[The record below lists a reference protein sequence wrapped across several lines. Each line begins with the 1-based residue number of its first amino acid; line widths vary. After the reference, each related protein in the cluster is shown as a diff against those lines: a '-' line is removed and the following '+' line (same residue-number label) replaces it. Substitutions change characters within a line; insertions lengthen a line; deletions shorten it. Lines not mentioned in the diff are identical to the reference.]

1 MKVSVIFYSTYG
13 HMYQMAKAAI
23 EGAERAGAETK
34 LLQIPEVIPEE
45 TLKQIGA
52 WDVRQQFKDVPV
64 ATPDDLR
71 WPDAVIFGV
80 PTRFGNMAGQV
91 RNFFDQAGQVW
102 MDRSTVG
109 KVASV
114 MASSNTQHGGQE
126 TTILTTQITLQHL
139 GYIIVGLP
147 YSYGG
152 QGYMDGI
159 SGVSPYGAT
168 TIAGSD
174 GSRMPIENEL
184 EGARFQAEHAAKIA
198 GKLFD

>member
-13 HMYQMAKAAI
+13 HMYQMAQAAV
-23 EGAERAGAETK
+23 EGAKRAGAETK

-52 WDVRQQFKDVPV
+52 WEARQQFKDLPV
-64 ATPDDLR
+64 ASPDDLR
-71 WPDAVIFGV
+71 WPDAVVFGV
-80 PTRFGNMAGQV
+80 PTRYGNMSGQF
-91 RNFFDQAGQVW
+91 RNFFDQSGQVW
-102 MDRSTVG
+102 MEGATVG
-109 KVASV
+109 KVATV

-139 GYIIVGLP
+139 GYVIVGLP
-147 YSYGG
+147 YAYSGH
-152 QGYMDGI
+152 GYMDGI

-168 TIAGSD
+168 TIAGAD

-184 EGARFQAEHAAKIA
+184 EAARFQAEHAAKIA